1 MAELGEMIRE
11 YCDILTQ
18 ERQLTDRK
26 ENLRAAIA
34 EAIARQNIDHTR
46 TAHGSARQMT
56 RFKLTPRREQ
66 VLNLLGSED
75 LFPFARFTPAG
86 VKEILVPKFGRETLI
101 PLFEIQK
108 SRYLLINRVTESYQ
122 R

>member
-1 MAELGEMIRE
+1 MAELSEMIRE

-18 ERQLTDRK
+18 ERELADRK
-26 ENLRAAIA
+26 ESHRTAIA
-34 EAIARQNIDHTR
+34 EAMARQNMDHTR

-56 RFKLTPRREQ
+56 RFKLTPRREL

-86 VKEILVPKFGRETLI
+86 VKEILVPKFGRESLI
-101 PLFEIQK
+101 PLFDIQK
-108 SRYLLINRVTESYQ
+108 SRYLLVNRVTGGN
-122 R
+122 